1 LRKNMNT
8 NDLHDV
14 VIRNGKIFD
23 GSGGKPF
30 IGDVAIDDGKISL
43 VGVIEGS
50 GRKEID
56 AKGNLVT
63 PGWVDIHTHY
73 DGQVCWDPYLTPSSW
88 HGVTTV
94 VMGNCGVGFAPVKPG
109 DENFLIQ
116 LMEGVEDIPGS
127 ALHEGIEWDW
137 ETFPEFL
144 DAIEKKEF
152 VMDLG
157 FMIGHG
163 PLRSYV
169 MGYERCQNQVD
180 ASEAEIGKM
189 SELVT
194 EAIDS
199 GALGFSTSRTILHR
213 DIYGKYVP
221 GTEASSEEMRALA
234 FGVDK
239 AGEGTL
245 EITSDWL
252 DEEIE
257 MSWMKEY
264 VNKSDCGL
272 TFLQTSGDAV
282 KTILFAEEQFLKGKN
297 IRPQFPGRN
306 VGLMFGLESSL
317 HPFIQYPAYKEI
329 ADLPLDQKFEVMKDP
344 DFKKKLLSQQPDF
357 QSEIEIQLAKN
368 PNNKTSEE
376 IAKDVELPT
385 KLTSNYETQ
394 FILGTPPNYEPG
406 KEDSIAAIAINR
418 GISELEVMYDE
429 MIKNNGTNLIY
440 AAFTPYENY
449 KLDFVEQAYGLKSS
463 VAGGSDGGAH
473 CGLICDASMPTTNL
487 SHWARDREAGKKFS
501 LEMLIKK
508 QTKDTAETFG
518 LFDRGEIKVG
528 MLGDINIIDFEKLNV
543 SHPKMIHDLPL
554 GGRRLVQDATGY
566 VATIKSGQVISEN
579 GVATGVLP
587 GNLIRGKQVCDVK
600 SGITKVTLFDRTFRL
615 LFVKAARLIWGLS
628 KKSMKT
634 TIVSEA

>member
-1 LRKNMNT
+1 MKNN
-8 NDLHDV
+8 NLHDL
-14 VIRNGKIFD
+14 VIRNGRIIN
-23 GSGGKPF
+23 GSGDQAF
-30 IGDVAIDDGKISL
+30 IGDIAIDNEKITQVGKVDKAGI
-43 VGVIEGS
+43 
-50 GRKEID
+50 REID
-56 AKGNLVT
+56 AEENLVT

-94 VMGNCGVGFAPVKPG
+94 VMGNCGVGFAPVRPG

-127 ALHEGIEWDW
+127 ALHEGIEWEW

-180 ASEAEIGKM
+180 ASEEEIAKM
-189 SELVT
+189 SEIVT
-194 EAIDS
+194 EAIDA

-257 MSWMKEY
+257 LSWMKEY
-264 VNKSDCGL
+264 VKKSDCGL

-282 KTILFAEEQFLKGKN
+282 KTILFSEEQFLKGKN

-329 ADLPLDQKFEVMKDP
+329 AHLPLDQKFEIMNDP
-344 DFKKKLLSQQPDF
+344 SFKEKILNQQPDF
-357 QSEIEIQLAKN
+357 ESEIKSRLAEN
-368 PNNKTSEE
+368 FNNKTEEE
-376 IAKDVELPT
+376 IAADVALPT

-394 FILGTPPNYEPG
+394 FILGTPPNYEPK
-406 KEDSIAAIAINR
+406 KEDSIAALAKVR

-429 MIKNNGTNLIY
+429 MMRNKGTNLIY

-449 KLDFVEQAYGLKSS
+449 KLDFVEQAYRLKSS

-487 SHWARDREAGKKFS
+487 SHWGRDREAGKKFP
-501 LEMLIKK
+501 LEMLIRK

-518 LFDRGEIKVG
+518 LFDRGEIKPG
-528 MLGDINIIDFEKLNV
+528 MLADINIINFEKLNV

-566 VATIKSGQVISEN
+566 VATIKSGVIISEN
-579 GVATGVLP
+579 GIATGKFP
-587 GNLIRGKQVCDVK
+587 GNLIRGKQVCEVK
-600 SGITKVTLFDRTFRL
+600 SGMDKVPLFDRTIRL
-615 LFVKAARLIWGLS
+615 FMIKVAKFLWGLS
-628 KKSMKT
+628 KKSVKT

>member
-1 LRKNMNT
+1 MHTEKNN
-8 NDLHDV
+8 LHDV
-14 VIRNGKIFD
+14 VIRNGKIVD
-23 GSGGKPF
+23 GSGAKPF
-30 IGDVAIDDGKISL
+30 IGDIAIDGGKISL
-43 VGVIEGS
+43 VGKFEGA
-50 GRKEID
+50 GKKEID

-63 PGWVDIHTHY
+63 PGWVDVHTHY

-94 VMGNCGVGFAPVKPG
+94 VMGNCGVGFAPVRPG

-127 ALHEGIEWDW
+127 ALHEGIQWDW
-137 ETFPEFL
+137 EPFPEFL
-144 DAIEKKEF
+144 NAIEKKDF

-157 FMIGHG
+157 FMMGHG

-180 ASEAEIGKM
+180 ASETEIDKM

-194 EAIDS
+194 EAIDA

-264 VNKSDCGL
+264 VEKSDCGL

-329 ADLPLDQKFEVMKDP
+329 ADLPLDQKFEIMKDP
-344 DFKKKLLSQQPDF
+344 DFKKKLLSQLPDF
-357 QSEIEIQLAKN
+357 ESEIKIQLAKN
-368 PNNKTSEE
+368 PNNKTREE

-394 FILGTPPNYEPG
+394 FILGTPPNYEPK
-406 KEDSIAAIAINR
+406 KEDSIAAVAIDR

-487 SHWARDREAGKKFS
+487 SHWARDREAGKKFP
-501 LEMLIKK
+501 LEMLIRK

-518 LFDRGEIKVG
+518 LFDRGEIKAG
-528 MLGDINIIDFEKLNV
+528 MLADINIIDFEKLNV

-579 GVATGVLP
+579 GTATGALP

-600 SGITKVTLFDRTFRL
+600 SEITKVPLFDRTFRL

-634 TIVSEA
+634 TIVS

>member
-1 LRKNMNT
+1 MNT

-23 GSGGKPF
+23 GSGKKPF

-50 GRKEID
+50 GKKEID
-56 AKGNLVT
+56 ARGNLVT

-199 GALGFSTSRTILHR
+199 GALGFSSSRTILHR

-221 GTEASSEEMRALA
+221 GTEASSEEMKALA

-264 VNKSDCGL
+264 VKKSDCGL

-357 QSEIEIQLAKN
+357 KSEIEIQLAKN
-368 PNNKTSEE
+368 PNNKTREE

-406 KEDSIAAIAINR
+406 KEDSIAAIASNR

-487 SHWARDREAGKKFS
+487 SHWARDREAGKKLP
-501 LEMLIKK
+501 LEMLIRK

-518 LFDRGEIKVG
+518 LFDRGEIKAG
-528 MLGDINIIDFEKLNV
+528 MLADINIIDFEKLNV

-566 VATIKSGQVISEN
+566 VATIKSGEIISEN
-579 GVATGVLP
+579 GKVTGALP
-587 GNLIRGKQVCDVK
+587 GNLIRGKQVCEVK
-600 SGITKVTLFDRTFRL
+600 SGIEKISLFDRTFRL
-615 LFVKAARLIWGLS
+615 MFVKAARLIWGLS

>member
-1 LRKNMNT
+1 MNLE
-8 NDLHDV
+8 NNNLHDV
-14 VIRNGKIFD
+14 VIRNGKIVD
-23 GSGGKPF
+23 GSGTKPF
-30 IGDVAIDDGKISL
+30 MGDVAIDDGKISL
-43 VGVIEGS
+43 VGTIVGS
-50 GRKEID
+50 GKKEID

-63 PGWVDIHTHY
+63 PGWVDVHTHY
-73 DGQVCWDPYLTPSSW
+73 DGQVCWDPYLTPSRW

-94 VMGNCGVGFAPVKPG
+94 VMGNCGVGFAPVRPG

-127 ALHEGIEWDW
+127 ALHEGIQWGW

-144 DAIEKKEF
+144 NVIEKKDF

-157 FMIGHG
+157 FMMGHG

-180 ASEAEIGKM
+180 ASETEIDKM

-194 EAIDS
+194 EAIDA

-264 VNKSDCGL
+264 VKKSDCGL

-329 ADLPLDQKFEVMKDP
+329 ADLPLDQKFEIMKDP
-344 DFKKKLLSQQPDF
+344 DFKKKLLSQLPDF
-357 QSEIEIQLAKN
+357 ESEIKIQLAKN
-368 PNNKTSEE
+368 PNNKTREE

-394 FILGTPPNYEPG
+394 FILGTPPNYEPK
-406 KEDSIAAIAINR
+406 KEDSIAAVAIDR

-487 SHWARDREAGKKFS
+487 SHWARDREAGKKFP
-501 LEMLIKK
+501 LEMLIRK

-518 LFDRGEIKVG
+518 LFDRGEIKAG
-528 MLGDINIIDFEKLNV
+528 MLADINIIDFEKLNV

-579 GVATGVLP
+579 GVATGALP

-600 SGITKVTLFDRTFRL
+600 SEITEVPLFDRTFRL